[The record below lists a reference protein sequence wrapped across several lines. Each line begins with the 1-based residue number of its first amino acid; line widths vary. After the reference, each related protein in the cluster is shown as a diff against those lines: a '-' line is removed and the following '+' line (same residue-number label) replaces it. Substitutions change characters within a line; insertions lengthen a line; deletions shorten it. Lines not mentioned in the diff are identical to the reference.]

1 MRSVEWWSAI
11 GRRFMYV
18 SYCTRRSGLLAD
30 EMTSDMPMILDAG
43 FYIEGKGDRK
53 RYKPDEPTSFR
64 GGVTP
69 GEACPDPSHHGPVQS
84 VAVER
89 VGLRM
94 CWRPVGE

>member
-1 MRSVEWWSAI
+1 MP
-11 GRRFMYV
+11 V

-64 GGVTP
+64 
-69 GEACPDPSHHGPVQS
+69 
-84 VAVER
+84 
-89 VGLRM
+89 VGDTWVSLS
-94 CWRPVGE
+94 